1 MAVVVMGGVPRQPAL
16 VPTDTALA
24 AGWWLWLLGGR
35 RASKT
40 RAQNIGGARIA
51 ARACDARGKT
61 RALDA
66 LQEPPANMRP
76 RRPLCPGL
84 RVFACC
90 WAPQPS
96 MPVVRGLGTLKPS
109 PRNPKPKP

>member
-40 RAQNIGGARIA
+40 RAQKIGGARIT

-76 RRPLCPGL
+76 RRPLCPGVCL
-84 RVFACC
+84 LWGAPAEHACR
-90 WAPQPS
+90 A
-96 MPVVRGLGTLKPS
+96 RFGY
-109 PRNPKPKP
+109 PKA